1 MTQAITIHL
10 PDTLYT
16 QLERAAELSHR
27 PIDVIIAQS
36 LAHSISPLLE
46 EIPQEYQR
54 DVYPLLE
61 MSEEELQTE
70 ARRIFPVDRW
80 VEYESLLEKKKEGS
94 LSADEKRRLALLRRE
109 ADLLMLRKGYA
120 ALLLKRRGSIP
131 PALDELPTASP
142 APSS

>member
-80 VEYESLLEKKKEGS
+80 VEYESLLEKKKRGLFPQTRSAGS
-94 LSADEKRRLALLRRE
+94 LYCAVKPI
-109 ADLLMLRKGYA
+109 Y
-120 ALLLKRRGSIP
+120 
-131 PALDELPTASP
+131 
-142 APSS
+142 